1 MNIKIFEPSN
11 ILEKDNIEFG
21 EYIIIDDFV
30 KIHAK
35 AKIKFGNYI
44 HIGSYSSLMASEGTI
59 TMDDFS
65 GLAFGVR
72 LITSTDDFSGFGFGN
87 PSIDAKFRNIKS
99 GAIHI
104 GKYSIIGTN
113 SIILP
118 DVEIPEGCAISAG
131 SIVTKSL
138 QPWGVYVGNRRVGE
152 RDRDGILKSFEEFLA
167 TPDNERLGRLFKK

>member
-1 MNIKIFEPSN
+1 MNIKIFEPST

-21 EYIIIDDFV
+21 DYIIIDDFV

-44 HIGSYSSLMASEGTI
+44 HIGSYSSLMASGETI

-72 LITSTDDFSGFGFGN
+72 LVTSSDDFSGPGFGN
-87 PSIDAKFRNIKS
+87 PSIDTKFRNITS

-113 SIILP
+113 SVILP

-131 SIVTKSL
+131 SVVTKSL
-138 QPWGVYVGNRRVGE
+138 KPWGIYVGNRRVGE
-152 RDRDGILKSFEEFLA
+152 RDKEGILKSYEEFL
-167 TPDNERLGRLFKK
+167 TIPINERIGRLFK